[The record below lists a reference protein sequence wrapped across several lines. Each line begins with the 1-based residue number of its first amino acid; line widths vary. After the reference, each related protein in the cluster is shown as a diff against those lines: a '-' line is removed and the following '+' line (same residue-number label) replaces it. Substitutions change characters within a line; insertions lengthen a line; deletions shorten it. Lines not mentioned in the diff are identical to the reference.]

1 MVTLES
7 CSILFCRIL
16 RCYVE
21 MLNTTQL
28 CNSAVF
34 RFPRFHSRVPG
45 FQLWAQQNTARTGNH
60 HWENPHQNHRAPD
73 RKTSF
78 SRRFLQSLKFEQH
91 VANLGEAISRS
102 QVPYNAISARAIVA
116 LCDFPGLIVR
126 NPTRIQRPGIWMDLG
141 HFSPQLI
148 CNKHQPARSGR
159 STVVKIPAAWVIWGV
174 SWHSW
179 HSWHLQAE
187 FTHWNFTHVD
197 EQLISASLDTD

>member
-7 CSILFCRIL
+7 CSILFSRIL
-16 RCYVE
+16 GCYVE

-34 RFPRFHSRVPG
+34 RFPG
-45 FQLWAQQNTARTGNH
+45 FGLSKTLHALGTIIGKIPTKTTGPPTARHPSLGGSFKVSNL
-60 HWENPHQNHRAPD
+60 NS
-73 RKTSF
+73 TSPTLVKP
-78 SRRFLQSLKFEQH
+78 SAGH
-91 VANLGEAISRS
+91 
-102 QVPYNAISARAIVA
+102 YNAISARAIVA
-116 LCDFPGLIVR
+116 LYDFPGLIVR

-179 HSWHLQAE
+179 HSCKTLRFGFQPLCLHPQK
-187 FTHWNFTHVD
+187 
-197 EQLISASLDTD
+197 

>member
-1 MVTLES
+1 MPPLVTLES

-179 HSWHLQAE
+179 HSCKTLRFGFQPLCLHPQK
-187 FTHWNFTHVD
+187 
-197 EQLISASLDTD
+197 